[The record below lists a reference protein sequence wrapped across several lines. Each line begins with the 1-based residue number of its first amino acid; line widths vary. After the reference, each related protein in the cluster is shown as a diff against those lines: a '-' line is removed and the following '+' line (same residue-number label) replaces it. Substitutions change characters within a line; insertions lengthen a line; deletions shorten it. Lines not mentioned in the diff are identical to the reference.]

1 MTESVNKILKLKTK
15 IEQMKSDR
23 DKAKGAL
30 EQVMSQIRTEFQ
42 CKDLESAEK
51 LLQKMQKENKRTKES
66 LIKETEKLEQEL
78 EEHETD
84 Q

>member
-1 MTESVNKILKLKTK
+1 MSNTTELLELKQTV
-15 IEQMKSDR
+15 EEMKQ
-23 DKAKGAL
+23 DKHKAEGAL
-30 EQVMSQIRTEFQ
+30 EQIMGQIRTEFQ

-51 LLQKMQKENKRTKES
+51 LLQKIQKENKRTKES